1 MLKINVFNI
10 ERFVEVVNHCQG
22 PVNLLTSDGAYK
34 DLRRNEYLQQAVYS
48 VQENN
53 AIGIPLHIDTPITRD
68 YMRLV
73 YFMMSDC

>member
-34 DLRRNEYLQQAVYS
+34 DLRRNDYLQQVVYS

-53 AIGIPLHIDTPITRD
+53 AIGIPLYIDIPVTRD